1 MEQNYPLVL
10 VGLGEILWDLLP
22 GGRQLGGAPANFAYH
37 AKALGVDAQVV
48 SCVGRDELGEEI
60 LAHLDRLG
68 LGHEYIAVDPDHPTG
83 TVSVRLDAA
92 GKPDYVIHEQ
102 AAWDYLSLL
111 PQSLGLASRADAV
124 CFGSLAQR
132 SCASR
137 LAIRDFLAA
146 TRPECLRIFDINLR
160 QHYYNV
166 DTIAVA
172 LEAADVLKL
181 NDEEL
186 PVIARLLSIHGTVE
200 ETLGTLCR
208 RYNLK
213 LIALTEGD
221 RGSLLFGP
229 RGRSRN
235 AGHPT
240 AVIDT
245 VGAGDAFTAVLVFG
259 LLSGASLDAIN
270 EQANRVA
277 SFVCSR
283 AGATPE
289 MPIDEASWRNNRP
302 PSIEW

>member
-1 MEQNYPLVL
+1 MENCPLVL
-10 VGLGEILWDLLP
+10 VGIGEILWDLLP
-22 GGRQLGGAPANFAYH
+22 GGRQFGGAPANFAYH

-48 SCVGRDELGEEI
+48 SCVGRDEPGDEI

-68 LGHEYIAVDPDHPTG
+68 LGHEYIAVDPEHPTG
-83 TVSVRLDAA
+83 TVLVRLDAS
-92 GKPDYVIHEQ
+92 GKPDYAIHEEV
-102 AAWDYLSLL
+102 AWDYLSLL
-111 PQSLGLASRADAV
+111 PQALGLAARADAV

-132 SCASR
+132 SCVSR
-137 LAIRDFLAA
+137 LAIRDFLTA
-146 TRPECLRIFDINLR
+146 TRPECLRIFNVNLR

-166 DTIAVA
+166 DTIAAA

-186 PVIARLLSIHGTVE
+186 PVIARLLSIHGAVE

-229 RGRSRN
+229 RGRSRH
-235 AGHPT
+235 AGHRT
-240 AVIDT
+240 EVIDT
-245 VGAGDAFTAVLVFG
+245 VGAGDAFTAVLAFG

-270 EQANRVA
+270 EQANRAA

-289 MPIDEASWRNNRP
+289 MPVAERPWQHNRP
-302 PSIEW
+302 QSLEW

>member
-1 MEQNYPLVL
+1 MDNCPLVF
-10 VGLGEILWDLLP
+10 VGIGEILWDLLP

-48 SCVGRDELGEEI
+48 SRVGRDDAGDEI

-68 LGHEYIAVDPDHPTG
+68 LGHDYLAVDPHHPTG
-83 TVSVRLDAA
+83 TVSVRLDAQ
-92 GKPDYVIHEQ
+92 GKPSYVIHEE

-111 PQSLGLASRADAV
+111 PQTLGLAARVDAV

-132 SCASR
+132 SCVSR
-137 LAIRDFLAA
+137 LAIREFLAA
-146 TRPECLRIFDINLR
+146 TRPECLRVFNVNLR
-160 QHYYNV
+160 QHYYNL

-186 PVIARLLSIHGTVE
+186 PVIARLLSIQGTVE
-200 ETLGTLCR
+200 EKLGTLCR

-221 RGSLLFGP
+221 RGSLLFSP
-229 RGRSRN
+229 AARSRH
-235 AGHPT
+235 AGHRT
-240 AVIDT
+240 EVVDT
-245 VGAGDAFTAVLVFG
+245 VGAGDAFAAVLAFG

-289 MPIDEASWRNNRP
+289 MPVAEENPW
-302 PSIEW
+302 

>member
-1 MEQNYPLVL
+1 MENRPLVF
-10 VGLGEILWDLLP
+10 VGIGEVLWDLLP
-22 GGRQLGGAPANFAYH
+22 GGRQFGGAPANFAYH
-37 AKALGVDAQVV
+37 AKALGIHAQVV
-48 SCVGRDELGEEI
+48 SCVGRDELGDEI

-68 LGHEYIAVDPDHPTG
+68 LGHDHIAVDPEHPTG

-102 AAWDYLSLL
+102 VAWDYLSLL
-111 PQSLGLASRADAV
+111 PQSLGLAARADAV

-132 SCASR
+132 FVVSR

-146 TRPECLRIFDINLR
+146 TGPECLRIFDINLR

-166 DTIAVA
+166 DTIAVG

-186 PVIARLLSIHGTVE
+186 PVLARLLSIHGPIE
-200 ETLGTLCR
+200 EMLATLCR
-208 RYNLK
+208 RYRLK

-221 RGSLLFGP
+221 RGSLLFSPGA
-229 RGRSRN
+229 RSRH
-235 AGHPT
+235 AGHR
-240 AVIDT
+240 AEVVDT
-245 VGAGDAFTAVLVFG
+245 VGAGDAFTAVLAFG
-259 LLSGASLDAIN
+259 LLSGASLDTIN

-283 AGATPE
+283 AGGTPE
-289 MPIDEASWRNNRP
+289 MPVVENFWQQDD
-302 PSIEW
+302 